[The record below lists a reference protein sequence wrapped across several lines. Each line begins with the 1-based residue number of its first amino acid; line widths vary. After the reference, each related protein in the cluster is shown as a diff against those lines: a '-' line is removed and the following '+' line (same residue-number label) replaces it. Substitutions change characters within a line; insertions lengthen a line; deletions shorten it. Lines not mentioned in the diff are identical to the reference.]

1 MSTVYPVAACVTG
14 VEDVL
19 DWLATDWVV
28 NRDTTVVPLLDQNG
42 VDLRPAL
49 RAHYRPCPGIL
60 TQFAVHVLWLH
71 EGAVSGLERK
81 TTDPPVSFN
90 CR

>member
-1 MSTVYPVAACVTG
+1 MRTAYSLAACDAAG
-14 VEDVL
+14 VEDAL
-19 DWLATDWVV
+19 GWLATDRAV

-42 VDLRPAL
+42 VDLRPPF

-71 EGAVSGLERK
+71 E
-81 TTDPPVSFN
+81 
-90 CR
+90 